1 VGGLEQAVERLG
13 SVLEDSG
20 VPRMPARVFAYIL
33 AEDRDRYSAADLA
46 EGLQVSPAAISGAV
60 RYLTS
65 TRLVVKERRPSGRGD
80 LYRVVDGDVW
90 GTIMSARLP
99 LMDHFVASLSSSP
112 VAPVGPGSRR
122 RATTSPSRG
131 TGWPTSCS
139 AGQRAAPNA
148 PDSPHTGRAP
158 SVASRLPR
166 KLAVG
171 QTVFATVRRGH
182 VQSG

>member
-1 VGGLEQAVERLG
+1 VGDLEQAVERLG

-99 LMDHFVASLSSSP
+99 LMDHFVASLEKAAA
-112 VAPVGPGSRR
+112 VLEPGSAGRTRVEETRDYFAFARDGMADLVQRWAAR
-122 RATTSPSRG
+122 RAE
-131 TGWPTSCS
+131 
-139 AGQRAAPNA
+139 RA
-148 PDSPHTGRAP
+148 R
-158 SVASRLPR
+158 
-166 KLAVG
+166 
-171 QTVFATVRRGH
+171 
-182 VQSG
+182 

>member
-99 LMDHFVASLSSSP
+99 LMDHFVASLEKAAA
-112 VAPVGPGSRR
+112 VLEPGSAGRTRVEETRDYFAFARDGMADLVQRWAAR
-122 RATTSPSRG
+122 RAE
-131 TGWPTSCS
+131 
-139 AGQRAAPNA
+139 RA
-148 PDSPHTGRAP
+148 R
-158 SVASRLPR
+158 
-166 KLAVG
+166 
-171 QTVFATVRRGH
+171 
-182 VQSG
+182 

>member
-1 VGGLEQAVERLG
+1 
-13 SVLEDSG
+13 
-20 VPRMPARVFAYIL
+20 VFAYIL

-99 LMDHFVASLSSSP
+99 LMDHYVASLEKAAD
-112 VAPVGPGSRR
+112 VLEPGSAGRTRVEETRDYFAFARDGMADLVQRWAAR
-122 RATTSPSRG
+122 RAE
-131 TGWPTSCS
+131 
-139 AGQRAAPNA
+139 RA
-148 PDSPHTGRAP
+148 R
-158 SVASRLPR
+158 
-166 KLAVG
+166 
-171 QTVFATVRRGH
+171 
-182 VQSG
+182 

>member
-1 VGGLEQAVERLG
+1 VGDLEQAVERLG

-99 LMDHFVASLSSSP
+99 LMDHYVASLEKAAA
-112 VAPVGPGSRR
+112 VLEPGSAGRTRVEETRDYFAFARDGMADLVQRWAAR
-122 RATTSPSRG
+122 RAE
-131 TGWPTSCS
+131 
-139 AGQRAAPNA
+139 RA
-148 PDSPHTGRAP
+148 R
-158 SVASRLPR
+158 
-166 KLAVG
+166 
-171 QTVFATVRRGH
+171 
-182 VQSG
+182 

>member
-1 VGGLEQAVERLG
+1 VGDLEQAVERLG

-99 LMDHFVASLSSSP
+99 LMDHFVASLEKAAA
-112 VAPVGPGSRR
+112 VLEPGSAGRTRVEETRDYFAFARDGMADLAERWTAR
-122 RATTSPSRG
+122 RAERTR
-131 TGWPTSCS
+131 
-139 AGQRAAPNA
+139 
-148 PDSPHTGRAP
+148 
-158 SVASRLPR
+158 
-166 KLAVG
+166 
-171 QTVFATVRRGH
+171 
-182 VQSG
+182 

>member
-1 VGGLEQAVERLG
+1 VGDLGQAVERLG

-33 AEDRDRYSAADLA
+33 AEDRHLYTAADLA

-90 GTIMSARLP
+90 GTIMTARLP
-99 LMDHFVASLSSSP
+99 VMDHYVASLEKAAA
-112 VAPVGPGSRR
+112 VLEPGSAGRARVEETRDYFAFARDGMADLAERWTAR
-122 RATTSPSRG
+122 RAERTR
-131 TGWPTSCS
+131 
-139 AGQRAAPNA
+139 
-148 PDSPHTGRAP
+148 
-158 SVASRLPR
+158 
-166 KLAVG
+166 
-171 QTVFATVRRGH
+171 
-182 VQSG
+182 